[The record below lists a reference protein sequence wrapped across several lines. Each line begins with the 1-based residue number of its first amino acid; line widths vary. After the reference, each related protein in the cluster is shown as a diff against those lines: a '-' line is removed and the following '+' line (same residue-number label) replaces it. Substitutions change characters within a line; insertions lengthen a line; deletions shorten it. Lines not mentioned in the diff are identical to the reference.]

1 MLLHSSQ
8 WRCSSGQM
16 SRRADYRDRS
26 DSRSA
31 IFILVFIPGSAQ
43 TARFRDP
50 NLVHYLDSENF
61 VYRYNIFV
69 GVPNAAISDE
79 TDI

>member
-1 MLLHSSQ
+1 
-8 WRCSSGQM
+8 M

-31 IFILVFIPGSAQ
+31 IFIVVFIPGSAQ

-61 VYRYNIFV
+61 VYRYIIFV
-69 GVPNAAISDE
+69 DVPNAAVSHDPE
-79 TDI
+79 F